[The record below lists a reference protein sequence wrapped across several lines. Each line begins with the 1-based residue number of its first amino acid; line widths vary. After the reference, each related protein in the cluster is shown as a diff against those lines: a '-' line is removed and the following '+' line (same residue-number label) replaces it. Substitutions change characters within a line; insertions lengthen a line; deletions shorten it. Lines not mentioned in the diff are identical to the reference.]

1 VSLELA
7 HILSLYGVWVVAAFI
22 LLETVG
28 FPVPAEAAL
37 MAAAVFA
44 ATTHHLDISS
54 LIVVSIVAAI
64 VGNAVGFWIGRR
76 YGARLLTRY
85 GNLVGLTAD
94 RIRIGEWLFLRYGGV
109 FVFAARFLPFLRNM
123 AAVLAGA
130 NRMPAHRFHFAAA
143 AAAVAWV
150 LFYALAS
157 YHLGRTFADLAAPAA
172 IVLGLVAATV
182 VFGVPALIL
191 RYEKRLLARIDA
203 DDTLS
208 P

>member
-1 VSLELA
+1 MSLELA

-44 ATTHHLDISS
+44 ATTQHLDISS

-64 VGNAVGFWIGRR
+64 LGNAVGFWIGRR

-130 NRMPAHRFHFAAA
+130 NRMPAHKFHLAAA

-157 YHLGRTFADLAAPAA
+157 YHLGRTFAEMAAPAA
-172 IVLGLVAATV
+172 IVLGLIAVTV
-182 VFGVPALIL
+182 VLGVPALIL

-203 DDTLS
+203 DDMLS